1 MEDKDK
7 KFYDT
12 LQGFV
17 DKKVRLLTLNERIR
31 LHKEYTQITGKEYM
45 SRCKS
50 CLIDAAIVV
59 LTAIIEKVKEKVEE
73 KKSKKS
79 KETNETNETEKSNE
93 TKETEKD

>member
-1 MEDKDK
+1 MENKDK

-31 LHKEYTQITGKEYM
+31 LHKEYVQITGKEYM

-50 CLIDAAIVV
+50 CLIDAAIIV
-59 LTAIIEKVKEKVEE
+59 LSAIVKKVKEKVEE
-73 KKSKKS
+73 KKSKET
-79 KETNETNETEKSNE
+79 KETKESNESKE

>member
-31 LHKEYTQITGKEYM
+31 LHKEYVQITGKEYM

-50 CLIDAAIVV
+50 CLIDAAIIV
-59 LTAIIEKVKEKVEE
+59 LSAIVKKVKEKVEE
-73 KKSKKS
+73 KKSKES
-79 KETNETNETEKSNE
+79 KKSNESKE